1 MNEVGNNQYNVLLIT
16 AYFPPEISS
25 SAQIYSDLARNIRD
39 KGNRVSVL
47 TSYPRLHSTIK
58 PVTVPLDDTVDGIN
72 IYRVKH
78 PAQRDNKILR
88 GLEHFYI
95 PIYYFKRLRSILSK
109 TEKYDVI
116 IIYIAPLPLCYLGK
130 VINIIYKI
138 PVILNFEEYHPQ
150 ELTDVEF
157 INNPFIISILKHI
170 ERFAC
175 KSAQYITVHSP
186 GGIRYLCERGADIN
200 RIETVFN
207 SIDLKTIDN
216 PSICSDFKS
225 RYNLEGKYLISYGG
239 TLSPFQGLDKILDV
253 AKVLL
258 TEHPEVIFVIAGDG
272 MEKEHLLKRIEQE
285 HISNVL
291 MIPFIPRDEY
301 ISFIKS
307 SAISIVSLD
316 SRMMSPVLPGKLAY
330 LMGTG
335 TPTICLV
342 NPSCETARIIS
353 ESDSGIVVNPENL
366 YEFKEAIQT
375 LIINPELGMK
385 LGMNGRKYMEKH
397 MTSKVIATQ
406 YQNIFQKLQ
415 RQK

>member
-1 MNEVGNNQYNVLLIT
+1 MSEVENNQYNVLLIT

-25 SAQIYSDLARNIRD
+25 SAQIYSDLARNIQN

-58 PVTVPLDDTVDGIN
+58 PVTVPLEETVDGIN

-95 PIYYFKRLRSILSK
+95 PIYYFKRLKRILSN
-109 TEKYDVI
+109 TEKYDAI

-130 VINIIYKI
+130 IINKIYKI

-150 ELTDVEF
+150 ELTDVGF
-157 INNPFIISILKHI
+157 INNPFLIRVLKHI

-186 GGIRYLCERGADIN
+186 GGIKYLCERGADIN

-207 SIDLKTIDN
+207 SIDLNIIDN
-216 PSICSDFKS
+216 PSIKPDFKE
-225 RYNLEGKYLISYGG
+225 RYSLEGKYLISYGG

-253 AKVLL
+253 AKILQ
-258 TEHPEVIFVIAGDG
+258 TENPNIVFVIAGDG
-272 MEKEHLLKRIEQE
+272 MEREHLLRRINQE
-285 HISNVL
+285 HISNVQI
-291 MIPFIPRDEY
+291 IPFIPRDEY
-301 ISFIKS
+301 INFIKS
-307 SAISIVSLD
+307 SDLSIVALD

-335 TPTICLV
+335 TPTISLV
-342 NPSCETARIIS
+342 NPSSETAKIIN
-353 ESDSGIVVNPENL
+353 ESKSGIVVNPENL
-366 YEFKEAIQT
+366 NEFKEAIQT
-375 LIINPELGMK
+375 LLKNPEIGINLGI
-385 LGMNGRKYMEKH
+385 NGRKYMERN
-397 MTSKVIATQ
+397 MTSEIVSSQ
-406 YQNIFQKLQ
+406 YQNIFK
-415 RQK
+415 KIT